1 MFLARKLHTQNTFS
15 APKLASHTHNALF
28 RRRRRYVAV
37 AAAWLCYLLFSA

>member
-28 RRRRRYVAV
+28 RRRRRRNVAV
-37 AAAWLCYLLFSA
+37 AAAWL